1 MGPEGQ
7 PVEMVRLDEV
17 PEAFSGIASV
27 DRGENDNSSPQRM
40 ALLAAG
46 DLAVLLA
53 FAAVGRHSHGEP
65 LTVTDTFSTAL
76 PFIIGWFTSGALLGG
91 FGRQAQGGKLGPA
104 AAAAAKTWALGVPLG
119 VAIRSIGRGY
129 VPAMSFIGISL
140 GVTGVL
146 MIGWRAALAA
156 LTPEAEDLTPA
167 QQAAR
172 RKTKNG
178 NPLDGLMMVMSL
190 VKRW

>member
-1 MGPEGQ
+1 
-7 PVEMVRLDEV
+7 MVSMDSR
-17 PEAFSGIASV
+17 PEAFSGIAAV
-27 DRGENDNSSPQRM
+27 DRGENDAPTSPQRM

-65 LTVTDTFSTAL
+65 LTLDETFKTAL
-76 PFIIGWFTSGALLGG
+76 PFIIGWFSSGALLGG
-91 FGRQAQGGKLGPA
+91 YGADAQGGKVGPA
-104 AAAAAKTWALGVPLG
+104 VAAAAKTWVVGVPLG
-119 VAIRSIGRGY
+119 VAIRSISRGY

-140 GVTGVL
+140 AVTGVL
-146 MIGWRAALAA
+146 MVGWRAALAA
-156 LTPEAEDLTPA
+156 VTPEAEQLTPA

-172 RKTKNG
+172 RKNKKG